1 MELCGRRDGFS
12 VIEVLIAATLV
23 ASTLVGLA
31 HLVAVG
37 AQRALASRHS
47 AGALAAAQSKL
58 EELRAASWTYAA
70 DGTRQSASVLAP
82 SPPGSLDED
91 TSGYVDYL
99 DGFGQSVPPAGGET
113 APDYVRRWSITPLAA
128 GDLDTLVLRTCVFTA
143 RGVRLASPMAEACV
157 VSVRTRTP

>member
-1 MELCGRRDGFS
+1 MELCSRRDGFS

-47 AGALAAAQSKL
+47 AGALADAQSKL
-58 EELRAASWTYAA
+58 EDLRAASWTYAA

-82 SPPGSLDED
+82 SPSATQTGGCSYMSSIHD
-91 TSGYVDYL
+91 TG
-99 DGFGQSVPPAGGET
+99 
-113 APDYVRRWSITPLAA
+113 TP
-128 GDLDTLVLRTCVFTA
+128 
-143 RGVRLASPMAEACV
+143 RGIEWRAC
-157 VSVRTRTP
+157 S